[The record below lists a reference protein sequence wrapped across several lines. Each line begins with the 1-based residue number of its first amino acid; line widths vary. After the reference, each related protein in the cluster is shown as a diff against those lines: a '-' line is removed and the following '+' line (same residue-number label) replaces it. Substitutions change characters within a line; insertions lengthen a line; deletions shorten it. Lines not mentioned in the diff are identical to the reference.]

1 MKVYCGKCEHFSV
14 ISLAPDFYSESCSS
28 TNNSFSNYRQE
39 HNIGHT
45 PEELNKD
52 NDCKWFEEKK
62 EKEKRK
68 RRWHK

>member
-1 MKVYCGKCEHFSV
+1 MKVYCGKCEHFFV
-14 ISLAPDFYSESCSS
+14 VNLVPDFYSESCFA

-39 HNIGHT
+39 YNIRHT

-52 NDCKWFEEKK
+52 NDCEWFEEKK